1 MDSQVGSD
9 GNAGSGYV
17 LDEVSGAGSTTNLG
31 TVSGATLKSGIYAGY
46 SPRKP
51 RGFDNAPTAQ
61 ADLIGSGSAS
71 FTASS
76 DDYIN
81 IGDAPTLTTAGT
93 VMAWVKPTSAA
104 LGGAEFSV
112 ISKYDTGANK
122 REWALMTTNDGGT
135 NGCPSFLAMDDGDTY
150 TANTRATSGTALTAN
165 KWQHLAG
172 TFSTSDDHKV
182 KLYVDGVL
190 MNTSSHSLVDGI
202 ENSDIDTRIGIASNN
217 GSLVWEWDGNI
228 AQVGIFNSVLSQE
241 QIQSISQKTY
251 SELSTNEK
259 TNVDGSGGALVSWWG
274 LDSTIESSGTGASF
288 VYDLNNTTLE
298 SNIATSFPSLSVI
311 TYDSGTGKYNYDDS
325 VTGIMS
331 TGTIT
336 AFSGIFKI
344 QITVYDDSVTNGK
357 AHLGLFYR
365 KVSDNGLITIKAAHT
380 IDTSSSGIT
389 YTYYGNATESCDEF
403 LIYGYTNKDDF
414 FIDSITVQKV
424 NGNPGELK

>member
-1 MDSQVGSD
+1 M
-9 GNAGSGYV
+9 
-17 LDEVSGAGSTTNLG
+17 
-31 TVSGATLKSGIYAGY
+31 
-46 SPRKP
+46 
-51 RGFDNAPTAQ
+51 
-61 ADLIGSGSAS
+61 
-71 FTASS
+71 
-76 DDYIN
+76 
-81 IGDAPTLTTAGT
+81 
-93 VMAWVKPTSAA
+93 
-104 LGGAEFSV
+104 
-112 ISKYDTGANK
+112 
-122 REWALMTTNDGGT
+122 
-135 NGCPSFLAMDDGDTY
+135 
-150 TANTRATSGTALTAN
+150 
-165 KWQHLAG
+165 
-172 TFSTSDDHKV
+172 
-182 KLYVDGVL
+182 
-190 MNTSSHSLVDGI
+190 
-202 ENSDIDTRIGIASNN
+202 
-217 GSLVWEWDGNI
+217 
-228 AQVGIFNSVLSQE
+228 SQE